1 MASFEEFLECD
12 EFMNHMCVKCG
23 SKAALFATPRTFGA
37 CPRCLSRRMRH
48 LQETVGSVPEWVPYL
63 EKAGER
69 EALRQA
75 KAEASELSVSFDDF
89 YRCARCS
96 RLIQKQEARYHQHPG
111 NSYSSPHCLECYEQ
125 LRVG

>member
-1 MASFEEFLECD
+1 
-12 EFMNHMCVKCG
+12 
-23 SKAALFATPRTFGA
+23 
-37 CPRCLSRRMRH
+37 MRH